1 MRALLISLMLLPAAA
16 LAEVVRLDAGAPG
29 SVTEAVL
36 KKIGA
41 IDITQNLA
49 VEGPKGEWPLHGLY
63 WSVPDFKMVFETSDS
78 VSICYWTEE
87 DFGRSKMHREESRR
101 YARSILFDTDK
112 KTFAVKTK
120 SWWKFW
126 K

>member
-1 MRALLISLMLLPAAA
+1 MRALIISLMLLPAAA
-16 LAEVVRLDAGAPG
+16 LAEAVRLDAGAPG
-29 SVTEAVL
+29 SVTEPVL

-49 VEGPKGEWPLHGLY
+49 VEGSKDEWPLHGLY

-78 VSICYWTEE
+78 VSICYWTDE
-87 DFGRSKMHREESRR
+87 DFSRSKAHREESRR
-101 YARSILFDTDK
+101 YASSIVFDTEK
-112 KTFAVKTK
+112 KTFTVKKK

-126 K
+126 R